1 MIHFKQIDWKKY
13 IDNKLSDDQRE
24 KMEDHLYSCDQCL
37 EFYMELIS
45 GDSACMPLVSDEN
58 FTERIMSEISFEHV
72 IPPQS
77 KKKALYQHP
86 VFHYAIAASITFI
99 LMTSGFFQNI
109 TGIVSTVE
117 AASITESEDAVSS
130 SLMNKVLSLIE
141 IIEPKQKEGEK
152 HE

>member
-1 MIHFKQIDWKKY
+1 
-13 IDNKLSDDQRE
+13 
-24 KMEDHLYSCDQCL
+24 
-37 EFYMELIS
+37 
-45 GDSACMPLVSDEN
+45 
-58 FTERIMSEISFEHV
+58 
-72 IPPQS
+72 
-77 KKKALYQHP
+77 
-86 VFHYAIAASITFI
+86 
-99 LMTSGFFQNI
+99 MTSGFFQNI